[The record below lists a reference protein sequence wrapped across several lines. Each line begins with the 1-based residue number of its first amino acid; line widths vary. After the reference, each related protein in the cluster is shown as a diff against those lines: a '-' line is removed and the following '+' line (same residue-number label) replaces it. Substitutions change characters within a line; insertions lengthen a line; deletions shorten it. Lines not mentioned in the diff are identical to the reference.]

1 MQNYIINKEDG
12 TINFFE
18 QTFTIDDF
26 KNRCAKLARPAQ
38 LTRDVYG
45 ITLDEA
51 ETAIRLGYATVLY
64 YSREHAPEQF
74 ADVDADKFT
83 VIVYCEPQS
92 DGGLDNL
99 QEIAV
104 IPGDYYA
111 STDYA
116 VVDTLAMSADNSPEL
131 LCTLIWAKAA
141 IRELRHL
148 Q

>member
-26 KNRCAKLARPAQ
+26 KNRCVKLIRPFDHPNECYA
-38 LTRDVYG
+38 
-45 ITLDEA
+45 ISHSHA
-51 ETAIRLGYATVLY
+51 ETAIRLGYVTVLHY
-64 YSREHAPEQF
+64 TRETAPEQY
-74 ADVDADKFT
+74 ADVDADEFT

-104 IPGDYYA
+104 IPGARYA
-111 STDYA
+111 ITDYA
-116 VVDTLAMSADNSPEL
+116 VIDTLAFHANNCPAL
-131 LCTLIWAKAA
+131 LCMLIWAKDAYYK
-141 IRELRHL
+141 LSVL
-148 Q
+148 Y